1 MSPSTVKPPTTDWLA
16 WARLMRISAVPTAA
30 TNVLMGYALA
40 NGSWSPWWQIVLL
53 CCASCCF
60 YASGMVLND
69 YADHERDASSSPN
82 RPIPSGKISR
92 SAAGRVYLLLSIAGL
107 VMAGSASLESLAVG
121 LLIVLAVF
129 AYNVLL
135 KTTPLAAPM
144 MGICRMLNVLLGAST
159 LITLDQAGLGL
170 PQIVWY
176 TAISL
181 GVLITGLTVFA
192 RDERGVTNRGKL
204 LFGSGLMGAALLGFA
219 ANAQWHQIIG
229 FYESQTAALRFMVVL
244 SLIALPVCW
253 RVLTAV
259 RNPEP
264 ATIQIAVMSV
274 IRSLIFLDAVLCML
288 VIQNQLFYPLVI
300 LTFLIPSMVLSRW
313 ISST

>member
-1 MSPSTVKPPTTDWLA
+1 
-16 WARLMRISAVPTAA
+16 MRISAVPTAA
-30 TNVLMGYALA
+30 TNVLMGYVLA
-40 NGSWSPWWQIVLL
+40 NASWNPWWQVVLL

-69 YADHERDASSSPN
+69 YADHERDAKSSPN

-92 SAAGRVYLLLSIAGL
+92 AAAGKVYLLLTVAGL
-107 VMAGSASLESLAVG
+107 VMAGITSFESLAVG

-129 AYNVLL
+129 AYNVAF

-144 MGICRMLNVLLGAST
+144 MGICRMLNVLMGAST
-159 LITLDQAGLGL
+159 LVTLDRLDLGI
-170 PQIVWY
+170 PHMVWY

-192 RDERGVTNRGKL
+192 RDERGVTNRSKL
-204 LFGSGLMGAALLGFA
+204 LFGSGLMGAALFGFA
-219 ANAQWHQIIG
+219 ANAQLHQTVG
-229 FYESQTAALRFMVVL
+229 FYESQTAAMRFMVL
-244 SLIALPVCW
+244 LALIALPVCW
-253 RVLTAV
+253 RVITAV
-259 RNPEP
+259 RDPEP

-288 VIQNQLFYPLVI
+288 VVKDQLIYPLVI
-300 LTFLIPSMVLSRW
+300 LAFLIPSMVLSRW